1 MKLVITLLFVGLL
14 MAPVVGAQEY
24 DYNYDSVPTST
35 APTLVKINHSSVSF
49 QASLYPVYYR
59 TASAVSD
66 LRWVRRNDSALV
78 AFWELYGDSV
88 LVTLSEL
95 SGLNWVEPS
104 FDMIFV
110 RYYPSVGN
118 ADPLVIPTGGMRRGI
133 LTEACPHGNRQHLN
147 IIYQLA
153 HRMLGQAEKSEDPF
167 YRSMAGHPLMQP
179 GAFRRDNLAMLLAL
193 VTAQKVIGLD
203 STYDAYQ
210 SAFWKQRHPG
220 REIFE
225 QYMLSEWIL
234 SPEHQLSRWV
244 VEEPYSSSL
253 VSSTRPR
260 RRQVAATD
268 TRKRVYVE
276 GLPIKG
282 ELGFS
287 VKTNEA
293 NRLVVDKID
302 ATRLAF
308 ACGLRQGDIIR
319 KVEAARPRNHKS
331 LIERILAGLDEG
343 GATLEISRDDITQTV
358 LIQPL
363 DLYGE
368 DDPYYWEEM
377 DDSDYYDIPAVED
390 TTYTPELDEN
400 PPENN

>member
-1 MKLVITLLFVGLL
+1 MKRLFTLLILGLL
-14 MAPVVGAQEY
+14 LAPAVGAQEY
-24 DYNYDSVPTST
+24 DFNYDSVSVSV
-35 APTLVKINHSSVSF
+35 APVEVRINLSSVTF
-49 QASLYPVYYR
+49 QASLYPEYYK

-66 LRWVRRNDSALV
+66 LRWVRQNDSNLV
-78 AFWELYGDSV
+78 AFWEEQGNSV
-88 LVTLSEL
+88 LATLSEL
-95 SGLNWVEPS
+95 SGLDWVESS
-104 FDMIFV
+104 FDMILV

-118 ADPLVIPTGGMRRGI
+118 ADPLVIPTGGMRRGV
-133 LTEACPHGNRQHLN
+133 LTEACPHGNRQKLN

-153 HRMLGQAEKSEDPF
+153 HRMLGQADKSGDPF

-203 STYDAYQ
+203 STYDAYR

-225 QYMLSEWIL
+225 QYMLSEWVL
-234 SPEHQLSRWV
+234 SSEHPLSRWV
-244 VEEPYSSSL
+244 VEEPYTSNL
-253 VSSTRPR
+253 VQSTRPR

-268 TRKRVYVE
+268 TRQRVYIE
-276 GLPIKG
+276 GLPVKG
-282 ELGFS
+282 QLGFS
-287 VKTNEA
+287 VKTNQA

-302 ATRLAF
+302 PARLAF
-308 ACGLRQGDIIR
+308 ACGLREGDVIR
-319 KVEAARPRNHKS
+319 KVEAARPRNHKV

-343 GATLEISRDDITQTV
+343 GATLEIVRDEITQTV

-363 DLYGE
+363 EFYGG

-377 DDSDYYDIPAVED
+377 DDSLDYDIPVQED
-390 TTYTPELDEN
+390 SANIQETDKN